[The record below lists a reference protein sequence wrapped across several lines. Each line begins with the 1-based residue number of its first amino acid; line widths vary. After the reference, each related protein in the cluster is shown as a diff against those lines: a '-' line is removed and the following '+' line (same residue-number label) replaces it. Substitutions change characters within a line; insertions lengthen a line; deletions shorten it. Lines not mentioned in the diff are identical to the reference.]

1 MIEALFRGAL
11 LGLTLSMMIGPVFF
25 ALIDTGVRKGVR
37 EGAKM
42 ALGINISDWLYA
54 GVAFLG
60 IGGLVS
66 RIESSNYFTLAGGA
80 VLVAFGLYNLLPKKT
95 TAGWEPP
102 ERNDYKKRFSGIGK
116 GFILNSLNPGTP
128 IIWLAASS
136 IGSDYVEEGGM
147 SLQAF
152 FIISILATILAT
164 DLVKVYLG
172 RRFLKA
178 LNPTRISWINKGV
191 GVAMI
196 AAGVRFFYM
205 GIAGQPVKTPDRL
218 KNHTAIVHRRDWP
231 SKF

>member
-1 MIEALFRGAL
+1 
-11 LGLTLSMMIGPVFF
+11 
-25 ALIDTGVRKGVR
+25 
-37 EGAKM
+37 M
-42 ALGINISDWLYA
+42 ALGINISDWIYA

-80 VLVAFGLYNLLPKKT
+80 VLVAFGLYNLLSKT
-95 TAGWEPP
+95 TNASWEPP
-102 ERNDYKKRFSGIGK
+102 ERNDFRKRFSGIGK

-147 SLQAF
+147 GLQAF
-152 FIISILATILAT
+152 FIVSILLTVLAT
-164 DLVKVYLG
+164 DLAKVYLG

-178 LNPTRISWINKGV
+178 LNPARISWINKGV
-191 GVAMI
+191 GVIMI

-205 GIAGQPVKTPDRL
+205 GIEGKPVKTPERL
-218 KNHTAIVHRRDWP
+218 QKHTAFLT
-231 SKF
+231 SKESSQ